1 MDLEDVAKTL
11 DIDFTNESF
20 WQSSI
25 DLIKEDINTLKKF
38 LEEQNYA

>member
-1 MDLEDVAKTL
+1 MDLEDIAKTL
-11 DIDFTNESF
+11 DIDLTNESF

-25 DLIKEDINTLKKF
+25 DLIKEDIDTFKIL

>member
-11 DIDFTNESF
+11 DIDLTTESF

-25 DLIKEDINTLKKF
+25 DLIKENINTFKTL
-38 LEEQNYA
+38 LEEQYD